1 MRKTLLLPLCLL
13 FTDFCFAQPAVDFKE
28 YEQPIPGST
37 YKTKMVPIQ
46 GGNFIMGSS
55 DKEKSRNSDE
65 GPQRKVNISPF
76 WMAAYEVTRDEF
88 DVFFKDE
95 TTSANSEVDAITRP
109 SPQYIDFSWGMGK
122 EGGYPAN
129 SMSQFTALM
138 YCRWLYNKTGV
149 FYRLPTEA
157 EWEYA
162 CRAGTNTAYYFGD
175 DPKDL
180 PDYAWYK
187 NNSNDKFQKAGQKK
201 PNVWGLYDMLGNV
214 MEWTLDN
221 YDEKTLSKMSDNVTD
236 PMVPFTSAQYPKV
249 LKGGAYTDNAATLR
263 CAAKVASDL
272 DWNKRDPQIPQS
284 KWWLTDAPFSGFR
297 IIRPVKQPTAGEAQI
312 FFKMYLT
319 QDQN

>member
-1 MRKTLLLPLCLL
+1 MPVCLL
-13 FTDFCFAQPAVDFKE
+13 FVTFSFAQTAADFKE
-28 YEQPIPGST
+28 YQQPIPGSA

-46 GGNFIMGSS
+46 GGSFMMGSS
-55 DKEKSRNSDE
+55 DKEKNRKADE

-88 DVFFKDE
+88 DAFFKDE
-95 TTSANSEVDAITRP
+95 TTSENSEVDAITRP
-109 SPQYIDFSWGMGK
+109 SPQYIDLSWGMGK

-129 SMSQFTALM
+129 SMQQFTALM
-138 YCRWLYNKTGV
+138 FCKWLYNKTGI

-187 NNSNDKFQKAGQKK
+187 NNSKEKFQKAGQKK
-201 PNVWGLYDMLGNV
+201 PNAWGLYDMLGNV
-214 MEWTLDN
+214 MEWTLDQ
-221 YDEKTLSKMSDNVTD
+221 YDEKTLSNINDNATD
-236 PMVPFTSAQYPKV
+236 PMVPFTTQQYPKV

-263 CAAKVASDL
+263 SAAKVASNL

-284 KWWLTDAPFSGFR
+284 KWWLTDAPFAGFR
-297 IIRPVKQPTAGEAQI
+297 IIRPLKQPSAEEAQQ
-312 FFKMYLT
+312 FFKLYLN
-319 QDQN
+319 QQQN